1 MNKKESV
8 IREFDLFVAN
18 WLTND
23 DIICF
28 LCKHV
33 MLCFVI
39 TSRSKTDMDFRGQV

>member
-23 DIICF
+23 NIIF
-28 LCKHV
+28 VLYKHV

-39 TSRSKTDMDFRGQV
+39 TSRSKNGYGF